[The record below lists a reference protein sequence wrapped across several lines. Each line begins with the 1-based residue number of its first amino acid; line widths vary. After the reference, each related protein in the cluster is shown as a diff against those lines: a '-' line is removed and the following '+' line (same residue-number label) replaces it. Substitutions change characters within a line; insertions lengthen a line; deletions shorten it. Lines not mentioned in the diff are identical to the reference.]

1 MFVLGFLHFPR
12 LDKLLDGSFS
22 LFWLG
27 LALARLGFLIFF
39 EFDDFSLGLSYQT
52 ESVLLLQEL
61 ESQERVLTCLD
72 LVEVGQMPG
81 VSQAVEVLN
90 GTEDAVHL

>member
-12 LDKLLDGSFS
+12 LDKLLDGGFCLS
-22 LFWLG
+22 WLS
-27 LALARLGFLIFF
+27 LARLGFFIFF

-61 ESQERVLTCLD
+61 ESQERVLACLD

-81 VSQAVEVLN
+81 VSQVVEVLN